1 MQALPFI
8 IETASQK
15 KNKASLE
22 EKLKEVEA
30 AIEAFEQPQVLVPL

>member
-1 MQALPFI
+1 M
-8 IETASQK
+8 ASQK

-30 AIEAFEQPQVLVPL
+30 AIEAFEQPHVLVPL